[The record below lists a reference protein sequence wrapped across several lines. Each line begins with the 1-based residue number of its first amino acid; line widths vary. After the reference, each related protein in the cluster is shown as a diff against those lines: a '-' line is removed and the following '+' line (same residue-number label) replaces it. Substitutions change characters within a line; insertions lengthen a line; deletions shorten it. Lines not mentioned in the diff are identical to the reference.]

1 MATKQ
6 LRLSDPG
13 QIKKRIGDFIGKKIN
28 IVLIDNTAV
37 LGELKGMNGID
48 ILLVNM
54 RNKKNSYPLSKIAEV
69 YIDIKV

>member
-6 LRLSDPG
+6 LRLSDPD

-28 IVLIDNTAV
+28 IVLIDNTTAF
-37 LGELKGMNGID
+37 GELKGVNGTD

-69 YIDIKV
+69 YIDTEV